1 MSQKDPTVFISHI
14 LDCIEKVEE
23 YLKGR
28 SKEDFLNCSQLQDA
42 VVRRVEIIGE
52 AAKNIPDK
60 IQEEYPSIKWKEA
73 QGMRNILIHE
83 YFGVDLDLTWQ
94 VAKKD
99 LPMLKEQMVSLKED
113 LSDSGSDNEG

>member
-14 LDCIEKVEE
+14 LDCIEKVEQ

-28 SKEDFLNCSQLQDA
+28 SKEDFLNSSQLQDA

-52 AAKNIPDK
+52 AATHIPEG
-60 IQEEYPSIKWKEA
+60 IQEEYPKVKWKEA

-83 YFGVDLDLTWQ
+83 YFGVDLDLTWE
-94 VAKKD
+94 VTKKD
-99 LPMLKEQMVSLKED
+99 LPRLKEQMISLKED
-113 LSDSGSDNEG
+113 LRRPTSDNER